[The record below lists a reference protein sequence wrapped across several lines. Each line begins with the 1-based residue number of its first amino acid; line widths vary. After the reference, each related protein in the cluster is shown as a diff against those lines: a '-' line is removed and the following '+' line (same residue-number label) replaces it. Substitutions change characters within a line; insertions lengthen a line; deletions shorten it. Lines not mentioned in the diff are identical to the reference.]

1 MSEGSCENS
10 GTSSNYG
17 ASAGSSSGGSNSNSS
32 SGSGKSSGT
41 GSNRGV
47 NRGRGNSTNT
57 SRGYSE
63 SMEFAFEPGDFARTL
78 RTGGPENHNLVTGV
92 WFQGGRI
99 FTGSGRNYMMG
110 TFKQ

>member
-1 MSEGSCENS
+1 
-10 GTSSNYG
+10 
-17 ASAGSSSGGSNSNSS
+17 
-32 SGSGKSSGT
+32 
-41 GSNRGV
+41 
-47 NRGRGNSTNT
+47 
-57 SRGYSE
+57 
-63 SMEFAFEPGDFARTL
+63 MEFAFEPGDFARTL